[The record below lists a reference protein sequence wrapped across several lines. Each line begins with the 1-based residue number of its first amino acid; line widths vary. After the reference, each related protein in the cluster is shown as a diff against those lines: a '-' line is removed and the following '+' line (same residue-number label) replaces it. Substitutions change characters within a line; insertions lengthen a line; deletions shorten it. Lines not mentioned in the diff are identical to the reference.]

1 MWWELAQLMVNGLV
15 SGSVF
20 ALGAAGISLV
30 FGPLRIV
37 NFAQGDYLT
46 FGAYMAVL
54 ANLTRGLNIVPA
66 ALFAM
71 AMTAVLAVG
80 LEFALWRPMRLR
92 GAKTMSLFITS
103 IGLAFILR
111 SAILF
116 VANGGERTYNVNVF
130 QSYKIGGI
138 RVSEPQLI
146 SIGVALTA
154 IVATALLLARTGF
167 GRAVRAIAD
176 SVELA
181 SIAGVDVD
189 RMVVYI
195 WVLVGMLAGL
205 CGVLAGLIQSSFDP
219 NLGFNL
225 LLELFAAVIVGGVGS
240 PYGALLGGLAI
251 GLVEEVSTWSAFFGG
266 VNPIWKPAIAFLVLI
281 SVLMARPQGL
291 LGRARTL

>member
-1 MWWELAQLMVNGLV
+1 MTELLQLMVNGLV
-15 SGSVF
+15 EGSIY

-46 FGAYMAVL
+46 FGAFAAAL
-54 ANLTRGLNIVPA
+54 ANLSWGADMVFSTLFALAATA
-66 ALFAM
+66 ALA
-71 AMTAVLAVG
+71 LAI
-80 LEFALWRPMRLR
+80 EFVLWRPMRRR

-111 SAILF
+111 SSILF
-116 VANGGERTYNVNVF
+116 VAGSGEREYHVNVF
-130 QSYKIGGI
+130 QSYSIGGI

-146 SIGVALTA
+146 AVAVALAA
-154 IVATALLLARTGF
+154 IVATALLLARTSF
-167 GRAVRAIAD
+167 GRAIRGLAD

-181 SIAGVDVD
+181 SVAGVDVD

-195 WVLVGMLAGL
+195 WILVGVLAGL
-205 CGVLAGLIQSSFDP
+205 CGVLAGLIQSSFDA

-225 LLELFAAVIVGGVGS
+225 LLPLFAAVIIGGVGS
-240 PYGALLGGLAI
+240 PYGALLGGLAL
-251 GLVEEVSTWSAFFGG
+251 GQVQELCTWSGFLGG
-266 VNPIWKPAIAFLVLI
+266 VNPVWKPAVAFAVLI
-281 SVLMARPQGL
+281 GVLLWRPQGL

>member
-1 MWWELAQLMVNGLV
+1 MWWELAQLVVNGLV

-54 ANLTRGLNIVPA
+54 ANLVWGVEIVLA

-71 AMTAVLAVG
+71 GMTAALAVA
-80 LEFALWRPMRLR
+80 LELVLWRPLRRR

-111 SAILF
+111 SLILF
-116 VANGGERTYNVNVF
+116 VANGGERTYTVNVF
-130 QSYKIGGI
+130 QSYALGGI
-138 RVSEPQLI
+138 RVSQPQLI
-146 SIGVALTA
+146 SIAVALGA
-154 IVATALLLARTGF
+154 IVATALLLARTSF
-167 GRAVRAIAD
+167 GRAVRGIAD

-189 RMVVYI
+189 RMVISI
-195 WVLVGMLAGL
+195 WVLVGLLAGL

-219 NLGFNL
+219 NLGWNL
-225 LLELFAAVIVGGVGS
+225 LLSLFAAVIVGGVGS
-240 PYGALLGGLAI
+240 PYGALLGGLALGI
-251 GLVEEVSTWSAFFGG
+251 VEEVSTWSAFFGG
-266 VNPIWKPAIAFLVLI
+266 VNPVWKPAIAFGVLVA
-281 SVLMARPQGL
+281 VLLVRPQGL